1 MQHSL
6 TITTRSQADVLER
19 VLRVTRHRGFLVQSM
34 HIEHE
39 VQHLP
44 AGYAIELTVTSERP
58 IAHLTNQLVKLF
70 DVEQVTLK
78 QLQAVASPEAA
89 IA

>member
-34 HIEHE
+34 HIEHICT
-39 VQHLP
+39 QQP
-44 AGYAIELTVTSERP
+44 ASYAIELKVSSERP
-58 IAHLTNQLVKLF
+58 IAQLTNQLIKLF
-70 DVEQVTLK
+70 DVEQVQLK
-78 QLQAVASPEAA
+78 QLQAVAPQKMAMA
-89 IA
+89 